1 MRNRHVES
9 MATAALIMASRQ
21 FGSPRTI
28 QEVAKESN
36 VKMKEI
42 GRYLKLMNESQ
53 KDTFVRTRSQLW

>member
-9 MATAALIMASRQ
+9 MAIAALVMASRQ
-21 FGSPRTI
+21 FNSPRTI
-28 QEVAKESN
+28 QEVARESS

-53 KDTFVRTRSQLW
+53 KDNPVRIIHTI